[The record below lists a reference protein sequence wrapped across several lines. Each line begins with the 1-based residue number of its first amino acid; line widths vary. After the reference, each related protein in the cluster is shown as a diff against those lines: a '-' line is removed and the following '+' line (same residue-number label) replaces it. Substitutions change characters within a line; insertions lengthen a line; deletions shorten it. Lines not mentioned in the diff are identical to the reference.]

1 MTCTICFR
9 LYNTHEMTNTAHHI
23 YIHVPFCMSKCNYCA
38 FFSHACTSPDWDKY
52 TSDICNE
59 IILWGNKLG
68 KIDIPTVFFG
78 GGTPSLMPV
87 TTFETIIQTIKKTFN
102 LLPNAE
108 ITLESNPKT
117 LNKNKLTDFFNC
129 GMNRLSIGI
138 QSLDDEKLKFLGRR
152 HSVDDA
158 LQLLDDANNI
168 GLRLS
173 ADFIYGL
180 PNENVEDIIKT
191 CNHINQLGLKHCSLY
206 ELTIEP
212 GTPFGKMNLNMPDN
226 DTMAQMYVAIG
237 NTLKLPRYE
246 VSNYATDDQH
256 CMHNESIWD
265 GKPYIGIGLGAA
277 GRIYHENNW
286 YEQLGAGKKFEK
298 ISNNIRATEMIITGM
313 RTKQGCQ
320 LTDDIKKVTNIDW
333 IKSNHHLVQI
343 KNNRIFATNDGI
355 LILDDILVNMVK

>member
-1 MTCTICFR
+1 MKTT
-9 LYNTHEMTNTAHHI
+9 THNI

-38 FFSHACTSPDWDKY
+38 FFSHACNAPDWKKY
-52 TSDICNE
+52 VYEICNE
-59 IILWGNKLG
+59 VIFWGNKLG
-68 KIDIPTVFFG
+68 KIDVPTVFFG

-87 TTFETIIQTIKKTFN
+87 ATFEKIIQTIKRTFN

-117 LNKNKLTDFFNC
+117 LDKNKLTDFYHC
-129 GMNRLSIGI
+129 GVNRLSIGI

-152 HSVDDA
+152 HNVRDA

-168 GLRLS
+168 GLRVS

-180 PNENVEDIIKT
+180 PNENVDDVIKT
-191 CNHINQLGLKHCSLY
+191 CNQINQLGLKHCSLY

-212 GTPFGKMNLNMPDN
+212 NTPFGKMNLNMPDN
-226 DTMAQMYVAIG
+226 DTMAQMYIAIG

-256 CMHNESIWD
+256 CKHNENIWD
-265 GKPYIGIGLGAA
+265 GAPYIGIGLGAS
-277 GRIYHENNW
+277 GRIYYENNW
-286 YEQLGAGKKFEK
+286 YEQLGANKKFAK
-298 ISNNIRATEMIITGM
+298 ISNDIRATEMIITGM
-313 RTKQGCQ
+313 RTKRGCQ
-320 LTDDIKKVTNIDW
+320 LTDDVKKTIDIDW
-333 IKSNHHLVQI
+333 IKSNPHLVQI
-343 KNNRIFATNDGI
+343 KDNRIFATNDGT